1 MDIKNLTS
9 NKGNILDG
17 VFIIKP
23 KIFEDNRG
31 FFYESWNQKLFN
43 NAVGEEVNFCRII
56 ILYQILAC

>member
-9 NKGNILDG
+9 NKGSILDG

-31 FFYESWNQKLFN
+31 FFYESWKQK
-43 NAVGEEVNFCRII
+43 
-56 ILYQILAC
+56 